1 METFQMNKV
10 SYAPT
15 IDIKKWI
22 QYKIDEHPNR
32 LSSLDELKEYTRV
45 KF

>member
-1 METFQMNKV
+1 METSQMKTV
-10 SYAPT
+10 HST
-15 IDIKKWI
+15 TTLDIKKWI